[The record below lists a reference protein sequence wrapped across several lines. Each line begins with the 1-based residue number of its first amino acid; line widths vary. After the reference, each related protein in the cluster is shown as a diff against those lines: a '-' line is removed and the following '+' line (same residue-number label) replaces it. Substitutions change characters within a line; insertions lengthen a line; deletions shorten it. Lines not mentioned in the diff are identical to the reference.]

1 MYTVHV
7 ARKKESTE
15 SKERDWAHILIRADD
30 DYVFAFSRS
39 HLTALLVAPKSP
51 AAILFRGEQGKNRKG
66 SGASTSRGRKR
77 EKKRKQN
84 ISAISS
90 IGSLIS
96 TQDPLL
102 LQIVERPVLD

>member
-1 MYTVHV
+1 M
-7 ARKKESTE
+7 ARKKESTRV
-15 SKERDWAHILIRADD
+15 KRERLGIYILIRADD
-30 DYVFAFSRS
+30 DYVFAISRS

-77 EKKRKQN
+77 EKKSKQN